1 MKLTLKTITQ
11 DNLSAI
17 RLEMIKHYFSDT
29 FRTGHYRYIRDNVNM
44 AKTLE
49 ISNLSEGQLK
59 TILDLVPKLWPGVKW
74 AIEIHYPKLKKAP
87 TPKL

>member
-17 RLEMIKHYFSDT
+17 RLEMIKHYFSDA
-29 FRTGHYRYIRDNVNM
+29 FRGGHYRYIRDNVSM

-59 TILDLVPKLWPGVKW
+59 TILELVPKLWPGVKW
-74 AIEIHYPKLKKAP
+74 DIKVHYPRPNKTTTQKS
-87 TPKL
+87 

>member
-1 MKLTLKTITQ
+1 MKLTLKTTTQ

-17 RLEMIKHYFSDT
+17 RLEMIKHYFSDA
-29 FRTGHYRYIRDNVNM
+29 FRGGHYRYIRDNVSM

-59 TILDLVPKLWPGVKW
+59 TISEIVPKLWPGVKW
-74 AIEIHYPKLKKAP
+74 DIEIHYPRLKKTI

>member
-1 MKLTLKTITQ
+1 MKLTLKTTTK

-17 RLEMIKHYFSDT
+17 RLEMIKHYFSDA
-29 FRTGHYRYIRDNVNM
+29 FRGGHYRYIRDNVSM

-59 TILDLVPKLWPGVKW
+59 TISEIVPKLWPGVKW
-74 AIEIHYPKLKKAP
+74 DIEIHYPRLKKAT